1 MYALPNSTLLSKQ
14 IPKKAIFQKFDLTT
28 AQRQRI
34 DADIARIDIIARL
47 TQDTLPAIAVGKE
60 VKDIYVLSVRL
71 KTKNYHLDSIKLLAR
86 LIPQRMLF
94 VLCHEEQAQLA
105 IIHEGLHTAD
115 FQAKDE
121 LNIPLNGLNF
131 DALWEQLVVTIGNIS
146 RNTEQTLNERIQQ
159 KKERER
165 LLKDIEKLE
174 RRMDKERSLG
184 KQMQMRSQI
193 NQWRKLL
200 ETIK

>member
-47 TQDTLPAIAVGKE
+47 AQDTLPAIAVGKE

-71 KTKNYHLDSIKLLAR
+71 KTKNYHPDSIKLLAR

-94 VLCHEEQAQLA
+94 VLCHEKQAQLA

-131 DALWEQLVVTIGNIS
+131 DALWEQLVVAIGNIS
-146 RNTEQTLNERIQQ
+146 RNTEQTLSERILQ

-165 LLKDIEKLE
+165 LLKDIEQLE

-193 NQWRKLL
+193 NQWRKQL

>member
-1 MYALPNSTLLSKQ
+1 
-14 IPKKAIFQKFDLTT
+14 
-28 AQRQRI
+28 
-34 DADIARIDIIARL
+34 
-47 TQDTLPAIAVGKE
+47 
-60 VKDIYVLSVRL
+60 
-71 KTKNYHLDSIKLLAR
+71 
-86 LIPQRMLF
+86 MLF
-94 VLCHEEQAQLA
+94 VLCHEKQAQLA

-131 DALWEQLVVTIGNIS
+131 DALWEQLVVAIGNIS
-146 RNTEQTLNERIQQ
+146 RNTEQTLSERILQ

-165 LLKDIEKLE
+165 LLKDIEQLE

-193 NQWRKLL
+193 NQWRKQL

>member
-165 LLKDIEKLE
+165 LLKDIEQLE